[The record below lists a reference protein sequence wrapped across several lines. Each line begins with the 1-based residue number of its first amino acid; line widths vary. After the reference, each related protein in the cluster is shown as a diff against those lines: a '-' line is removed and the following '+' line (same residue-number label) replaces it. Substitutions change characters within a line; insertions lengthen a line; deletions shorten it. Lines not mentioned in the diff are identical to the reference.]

1 MILSEVQKKT
11 IQSLV
16 AGESY
21 TIGGVTT
28 GENKRYEVT
37 RVNDVEYKV
46 GVYDLMIC
54 LDVDHVQSSE
64 EVIRFIE
71 TNEY

>member
-1 MILSEVQKKT
+1 MILSQIQKKT
-11 IQSLV
+11 IQSLI

-21 TIGGVTT
+21 TIGGVTI
-28 GENKRYEVT
+28 GESKRYEVT
-37 RVNDVEYKV
+37 RVSDVEYKV

-54 LDVDHVQSSE
+54 LDVEYVKSPK

-71 TNEY
+71 TN